1 MVLMF
6 CTNVKNV
13 HTCTIHYI
21 KKLITKLKKKY
32 LKTKKII
39 FIYIGLK
46 SME

>member
-13 HTCTIHYI
+13 HTIHYI